1 MQDNLAVWS
10 GRELSIIF
18 VASSSTYNLI
28 KMRGLNWIFY
38 PLLLLVFVVDCP
50 AQNGGREVFT
60 FLNLPVSPRISALGG
75 NLITVVDD
83 DVNLAFHNP
92 ASLNPSVHTQISFN
106 HNFHIGDIQHGSAY
120 YGHHFNKPNLTF
132 FGGVNYVNYGDL
144 VERDVFGVDL
154 GTFKA
159 RDLVA
164 TVGASY
170 QIEDRLSVGANVKW
184 INSDLGRFQ
193 SSALATDLA
202 ASYIDTS
209 RQIVAT
215 LLFKHVGVQLTPFA
229 PGTNEELP
237 FEIQFGVSKRL
248 RYLPFRFSIIYQYLD
263 RWNVLYED
271 PNEEQSI
278 IQFGEQTN
286 EQSDAEVWL
295 DNFFRHFVFNGAF
308 LLGKKD
314 NFRIRFGYNHLMRK
328 ELTLANV
335 GSLAGFSFGFGL
347 KINRFRIDYGRTTY
361 HTAGG
366 VNHLGIMTSINA
378 FK

>member
-1 MQDNLAVWS
+1 MQ
-10 GRELSIIF
+10 
-18 VASSSTYNLI
+18 
-28 KMRGLNWIFY
+28 GLNWIFY
-38 PLLLLVFVVDCP
+38 PLLFFVFIIDCQG
-50 AQNGGREVFT
+50 QNGGREPFT

-92 ASLNPSVHTQISFN
+92 ASLNPSIHTQISFN
-106 HNFHIGDIQHGSAY
+106 HNFHISDIQHGSAF
-120 YGHHFNKPNLTF
+120 YGHHFSKPNLTF
-132 FGGVNYVNYGDL
+132 FGGFNYVNYGEL
-144 VERDVFGVDL
+144 VERDIFGTDL
-154 GTFKA
+154 GGFNA

-164 TVGASY
+164 TIGASRR
-170 QIEDRLSVGANVKW
+170 IEERLSIGANIKW
-184 INSDLGRFQ
+184 INSGLGRFQ
-193 SSALATDLA
+193 SNALATDLA
-202 ASYIDTS
+202 ASYVDTS

-215 LLFKHVGVQLTPFA
+215 LLFKNVGVQLTPFEE
-229 PGTNEELP
+229 GTTEDLP
-237 FEIQFGVSKRL
+237 FEIQFGISKRL

-263 RWNVLYED
+263 RWNVLYDD

-278 IQFGEQTN
+278 IQFGEQNN

-295 DNFFRHFVFNGAF
+295 DTFFRHFVFNGAF